1 MGGGGSGRRR
11 RAWLGGM
18 TATTADFMDFI
29 LYMLYIFLIFS
40 VHCHSGEFK
49 IGLGGLNRVPASARV
64 KAGMSLLPGGRLHC
78 VIPYGL

>member
-49 IGLGGLNRVPASARV
+49 IGLGGTNGDNV
-64 KAGMSLLPGGRLHC
+64 C
-78 VIPYGL
+78 VRNIFFRYSRNHETH